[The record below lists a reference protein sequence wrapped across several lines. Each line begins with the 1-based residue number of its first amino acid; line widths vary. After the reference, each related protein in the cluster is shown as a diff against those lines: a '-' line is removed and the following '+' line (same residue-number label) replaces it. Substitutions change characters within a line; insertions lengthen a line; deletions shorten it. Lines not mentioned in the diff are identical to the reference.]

1 VSARILFL
9 GAPVFEDT
17 FQIFALTYYLFI
29 AIVVF
34 INYITGEV
42 TVESKVIGQ
51 FRAKLRE
58 IERAVWQQT
67 KSEALCCG
75 VTMPQCHA
83 ILEIGNAGELNLKE
97 LAARLGLDNS
107 TLSRTVESLV
117 QDGLADRTAS
127 KEDRRATVIRLNKKG
142 RVALDR
148 INSTWN
154 RICRDMFLGIPR
166 EKHEQLIESVS
177 IVADLLTGCCRGPCS
192 TGESGDKR
200 NSECRRASK

>member
-1 VSARILFL
+1 METKTI
-9 GAPVFEDT
+9 E
-17 FQIFALTYYLFI
+17 
-29 AIVVF
+29 
-34 INYITGEV
+34 
-42 TVESKVIGQ
+42 Q

-58 IERAVWQQT
+58 IERAVWLQT

-83 ILEIGNAGELNLKE
+83 ILEIGAAGELNLKD

-117 QDGLADRTAS
+117 QDGLADRRPNR
-127 KEDRRATVIRLNKKG
+127 EDRRAAVIRLNEKG
-142 RVALDR
+142 RAALDR

-154 RICRDMFLGIPR
+154 GICRDLFQSIPL

-177 IVADLLTGCCRGPCS
+177 ILAELLTGCRSGRCS
-192 TGESGDKR
+192 TGESTFIEKPEFG
-200 NSECRRASK
+200 RASK